1 MLEQLQQQPPDKI
14 LALMQT
20 FKEDPRANKLD
31 LGIGVYKNENGQ
43 TPIIN
48 AVKKAEKILWEQETT
63 KSYTK
68 LTGDSDFQTVM
79 KELIFSDCVSEDII
93 STAHTPGGTGAIRQ
107 AFELIRLASP
117 NSKIWISNPT
127 WPNHISIL
135 KFLNIPYSEYV
146 YFDKK
151 TCELNFDGMME
162 SLKNTKPGDI
172 ILLHGC
178 CHNPT
183 GANLNNDQWKE
194 LQKFLCDNQLV
205 PLIDL
210 AYQGFGDGLD
220 EDAYG
225 VRLLAKKCKE
235 VILAASCSK
244 NFGIYRERTGILFTI
259 SENEK
264 IKNISSNTLAFLNRQ
279 NFSFP
284 PDHGGKLVTLILK
297 NEELKSSWIKELNE
311 MRLNMLD
318 IRKSLAEELRKE
330 SRSNRFDF
338 LETHRGMFSLLG
350 ATKDQVLNM
359 REKHAIY
366 MIEDSRVNIAGLN
379 KKTLSKLARAIIDVG
394 I

>member
-194 LQKFLCDNQLV
+194 LQQFLCDNQLV

-330 SRSNRFDF
+330 SQSNRFDF

-350 ATKDQVLNM
+350 ATKDQVLSM

-379 KKTLSKLARAIIDVG
+379 KKRLSNLAGAIIDVG

>member
-318 IRKSLAEELRKE
+318 IRKSLAEELRKK
-330 SRSNRFDF
+330 SQSNRFDF

-350 ATKDQVLNM
+350 ATKDQVLSM

-379 KKTLSKLARAIIDVG
+379 KKRLSKLAEAIIDVG

>member
-14 LALMQT
+14 LDLMQT
-20 FKEDPRANKLD
+20 FKEDTRANKLD

-68 LTGDSDFQTVM
+68 LTGDSDFQTLM
-79 KELIFSDCVSEDII
+79 KELIFSDCVSEDTI

-135 KFLNIPYSEYV
+135 KFLNIPYSEYI

-162 SLKNTKPGDI
+162 SLKDTKPGDI

-183 GANLNNDQWKE
+183 GANLNNEQWKE
-194 LQKFLCDNQLV
+194 LQKFLCNNQLV

-264 IKNISSNTLAFLNRQ
+264 IKNISSSTLAFLNRQ

-284 PDHGGKLVTLILK
+284 PDHGGKLVTLILR
-297 NEELKSSWIKELNE
+297 NEALKSSWIKELNE

>member
-107 AFELIRLASP
+107 AFELIKLASP

-146 YFDKK
+146 YFDKE

-225 VRLLAKKCKE
+225 VRLLAKNCKE

-318 IRKSLAEELRKE
+318 IRKSLAEELRKK
-330 SRSNRFDF
+330 SQSNRFDF

-350 ATKDQVLNM
+350 ATKDQVLSM

-379 KKTLSKLARAIIDVG
+379 KKRLSNLAGAIIDVG

>member
-151 TCELNFDGMME
+151 SCELNFDGMME

-235 VILAASCSK
+235 LILAASCSK

-330 SRSNRFDF
+330 SQSNRFDF

-350 ATKDQVLNM
+350 ATKDQVLSM

-379 KKTLSKLARAIIDVG
+379 KKRLSKLAGAIIDVG

>member
-20 FKEDPRANKLD
+20 FKEDPRVNKLD

-48 AVKKAEKILWEQETT
+48 ALKKAEKILWEQETT

-107 AFELIRLASP
+107 AFELIKLASP

-318 IRKSLAEELRKE
+318 IRKSLAEELRKK
-330 SRSNRFDF
+330 SQSNRFDF

-350 ATKDQVLNM
+350 ATKDQVLSM

-379 KKTLSKLARAIIDVG
+379 KKRLSKLAGAIIDVG

>member
-259 SENEK
+259 SENKK

-330 SRSNRFDF
+330 SQSNRFDF

-350 ATKDQVLNM
+350 ATKDQVLSM

-379 KKTLSKLARAIIDVG
+379 KKRLSKLAGAIIDVG

>member
-162 SLKNTKPGDI
+162 SLKNTKAGDI

-194 LQKFLCDNQLV
+194 LQQFLCDNQLV

-318 IRKSLAEELRKE
+318 IRKSLAEELRKK
-330 SRSNRFDF
+330 SQSNRFDF

-350 ATKDQVLNM
+350 ATKDQVLSM

-379 KKTLSKLARAIIDVG
+379 KKRLSKLAGAIIDVG

>member
-14 LALMQT
+14 LDLMQT
-20 FKEDPRANKLD
+20 FKEDTRANKLD

-79 KELIFSDCVSEDII
+79 KELIFSDCVSEDTI

-151 TCELNFDGMME
+151 TCEVNFDGMME
-162 SLKNTKPGDI
+162 SLKNAKPGDI

>member
-107 AFELIRLASP
+107 AFELIKLASP

-318 IRKSLAEELRKE
+318 IRKSLAEELRKK
-330 SRSNRFDF
+330 SQSNRFDF

-350 ATKDQVLNM
+350 ATKDQVLSM

-379 KKTLSKLARAIIDVG
+379 KKRLSNLAGAIIDVG

>member
-194 LQKFLCDNQLV
+194 LQQFLCDNQLV

-330 SRSNRFDF
+330 SQSNRFDF

-350 ATKDQVLNM
+350 ATKDQVLSM

-379 KKTLSKLARAIIDVG
+379 KKRLSKLAGAIIDVG

>member
-14 LALMQT
+14 LDLMQT
-20 FKEDPRANKLD
+20 FKEDTRANKLD

-79 KELIFSDCVSEDII
+79 KELIFSDCVSEDTI

-135 KFLNIPYSEYV
+135 KFLNIPYSEYI

-162 SLKNTKPGDI
+162 SLKDTNPGDI

-183 GANLNNDQWKE
+183 GANLNNEQWKE
-194 LQKFLCDNQLV
+194 LQKFLCNNQLV

-225 VRLLAKKCKE
+225 VRLLAKQCKE

-259 SENEK
+259 SENKK
-264 IKNISSNTLAFLNRQ
+264 IKNISSSTLAFLNRQ

>member
-330 SRSNRFDF
+330 SQSNRFDF

-350 ATKDQVLNM
+350 ATKDQVLSM

-379 KKTLSKLARAIIDVG
+379 KKRLSKLARAIIDVG

>member
-14 LALMQT
+14 LDLMQT
-20 FKEDPRANKLD
+20 FKEDTRANKLD

-107 AFELIRLASP
+107 AFELIKLASP

-297 NEELKSSWIKELNE
+297 NEELKSSWIKELNG

-318 IRKSLAEELRKE
+318 IRKSLAEELRKK
-330 SRSNRFDF
+330 SQSNRFDF

-350 ATKDQVLNM
+350 ATKDQVLSM

-379 KKTLSKLARAIIDVG
+379 KKRLSNLAGAIIDVG

>member
-14 LALMQT
+14 LDLMQT

-183 GANLNNDQWKE
+183 GANLDNDQWKE
-194 LQKFLCDNQLV
+194 LQQFLCDNQLV

-297 NEELKSSWIKELNE
+297 NGELKSSWMKELSE

-318 IRKSLAEELRKE
+318 IRKSLAEELRKK
-330 SRSNRFDF
+330 SQSNRFDF

-350 ATKDQVLNM
+350 ATKDQVLSM

-379 KKTLSKLARAIIDVG
+379 KKRLSKLAGAIIDVG

>member
-31 LGIGVYKNENGQ
+31 LGIGVYKNEKGQ

-279 NFSFP
+279 NLSFP

-318 IRKSLAEELRKE
+318 IRKSLAEELRKK
-330 SRSNRFDF
+330 SQSNRFDF

-350 ATKDQVLNM
+350 ATKDQVLSM

-379 KKTLSKLARAIIDVG
+379 KKRLSKLAGAIIDVG

>member
-318 IRKSLAEELRKE
+318 IRKSLAEELRKK
-330 SRSNRFDF
+330 SQSNRFDF

-350 ATKDQVLNM
+350 ATKDQVLSM

-379 KKTLSKLARAIIDVG
+379 KKRLSKLAGAIIDVG

>member
-107 AFELIRLASP
+107 AFELIKLASP

-379 KKTLSKLARAIIDVG
+379 KKRLSKLAGAIIDVG

>member
-183 GANLNNDQWKE
+183 GTNLNNDQWKE

-330 SRSNRFDF
+330 SQSNRFDF

-350 ATKDQVLNM
+350 ATKDQVLSM

-379 KKTLSKLARAIIDVG
+379 KKRLSKLAGAIIDVG

>member
-146 YFDKK
+146 YFDKE

-318 IRKSLAEELRKE
+318 IRKSLAEELRKK
-330 SRSNRFDF
+330 SQSNRFDF

-350 ATKDQVLNM
+350 ATKDQVLSM

-379 KKTLSKLARAIIDVG
+379 KKRLSNLAGAIIDVG

>member
-48 AVKKAEKILWEQETT
+48 DVKKAEKILWEQETT

-107 AFELIRLASP
+107 AFELIKLASP

-146 YFDKK
+146 YFDKE

-225 VRLLAKKCKE
+225 VRLLAKNCKE

-318 IRKSLAEELRKE
+318 IRKSLAEELRKK
-330 SRSNRFDF
+330 SQSNRFDF

-350 ATKDQVLNM
+350 ATKDQVLSM

-379 KKTLSKLARAIIDVG
+379 KKRLSNLAGAIIDVG

>member
-194 LQKFLCDNQLV
+194 LQKFLYDNQLV

-318 IRKSLAEELRKE
+318 IRKSLAEELRKK
-330 SRSNRFDF
+330 SQSNRFDF

-350 ATKDQVLNM
+350 ATKDQVLSM

-379 KKTLSKLARAIIDVG
+379 KKRLSNLAGAIIDVG

>member
-244 NFGIYRERTGILFTI
+244 NFGIYSERTGILFTI

-264 IKNISSNTLAFLNRQ
+264 IKNFSSSTLAFLNRQ
-279 NFSFP
+279 YFSFP
-284 PDHGGKLVTLILK
+284 PDQGGKLVTLILK

-318 IRKSLAEELRKE
+318 IRKSLAEELRKK
-330 SRSNRFDF
+330 SQSNRFDF

-350 ATKDQVLNM
+350 ATKDQVLSM

-379 KKTLSKLARAIIDVG
+379 KKRLSKLAGAIIDVG

>member
-79 KELIFSDCVSEDII
+79 KELIFSDCVSENII

-330 SRSNRFDF
+330 SQSNRFDF

-350 ATKDQVLNM
+350 ATKDQVLSM

-379 KKTLSKLARAIIDVG
+379 KKRLSKLAGAIIDVG

>member
-79 KELIFSDCVSEDII
+79 KELIFSDYISEDII
-93 STAHTPGGTGAIRQ
+93 STANTPGGTGAIRQ

-194 LQKFLCDNQLV
+194 LQQFLCDNQLV

-318 IRKSLAEELRKE
+318 IRKSLAEELRKK
-330 SRSNRFDF
+330 SQSNRFDF

-350 ATKDQVLNM
+350 ATKDQVLSM

-379 KKTLSKLARAIIDVG
+379 KKRLSNLAGAIIDVG

>member
-68 LTGDSDFQTVM
+68 LTGDSDFQNVM

-244 NFGIYRERTGILFTI
+244 NFGIYRERTGMLFTI

-330 SRSNRFDF
+330 SQSNRFDF

-379 KKTLSKLARAIIDVG
+379 KKRLSELARAIIDVG

>member
-14 LALMQT
+14 LDLMQT

-225 VRLLAKKCKE
+225 VRLLAKKCE
-235 VILAASCSK
+235 ELILAASCSK

-330 SRSNRFDF
+330 SQSNRFDF

-379 KKTLSKLARAIIDVG
+379 KKRLSKLAGAIIDVG

>member
-330 SRSNRFDF
+330 SQSNRFDF

-379 KKTLSKLARAIIDVG
+379 KKRLSKLAGAIIDVG

>member
-264 IKNISSNTLAFLNRQ
+264 IKNISSNSLAFLNRQ

-318 IRKSLAEELRKE
+318 IRKSLAEELRKK
-330 SRSNRFDF
+330 SQSNRFDF

-350 ATKDQVLNM
+350 ATKDQVLSM

-379 KKTLSKLARAIIDVG
+379 KKRLSKLAGAIIDVG

>member
-235 VILAASCSK
+235 LILAASCSK

-318 IRKSLAEELRKE
+318 IRKSLAEELRKK
-330 SRSNRFDF
+330 SQSNRFDF

-350 ATKDQVLNM
+350 ATKDQVLSM

-379 KKTLSKLARAIIDVG
+379 KKRLSKLAGAIIDVG

>member
-183 GANLNNDQWKE
+183 GANLNNEQWKE
-194 LQKFLCDNQLV
+194 LQKFLCNNQLV

-318 IRKSLAEELRKE
+318 IRKSLAEELRKK
-330 SRSNRFDF
+330 SQSNRFDF

-350 ATKDQVLNM
+350 ATKDQVLSM

>member
-14 LALMQT
+14 LDLMQT
-20 FKEDPRANKLD
+20 FKEDTRANKLD

-79 KELIFSDCVSEDII
+79 KELIFSDCVSEDTI

-135 KFLNIPYSEYV
+135 KFLNIPYSEYI

-162 SLKNTKPGDI
+162 SLKDTKPGDI

-183 GANLNNDQWKE
+183 GANLNNEQWKE
-194 LQKFLCDNQLV
+194 LQKFLCNNQLV

-264 IKNISSNTLAFLNRQ
+264 IKNISSSTLAFLNRQ

-379 KKTLSKLARAIIDVG
+379 KKRLSELARAIIDVG

>member
-146 YFDKK
+146 YFDKE

-264 IKNISSNTLAFLNRQ
+264 IKNISSTTLAFLNRQ

-318 IRKSLAEELRKE
+318 IRKSLAEELRKK
-330 SRSNRFDF
+330 SQSNRFDF

-350 ATKDQVLNM
+350 ATKDQVLSM

-379 KKTLSKLARAIIDVG
+379 KKRLSKLAGAIIDVG

>member
-1 MLEQLQQQPPDKI
+1 MLEQLPQQPPDKI
-14 LALMQT
+14 LDLMQT
-20 FKEDPRANKLD
+20 FKEDTRANKLD

-318 IRKSLAEELRKE
+318 IRKSLAEELRKK
-330 SRSNRFDF
+330 SQSNRFDF

-350 ATKDQVLNM
+350 ATKDQVLSM

-379 KKTLSKLARAIIDVG
+379 KKRLSKLAGAIIDVG

>member
-107 AFELIRLASP
+107 AFELIKLASP

-318 IRKSLAEELRKE
+318 IRKSLAEELRKK
-330 SRSNRFDF
+330 SQSNRFDF

-350 ATKDQVLNM
+350 ATKDQVLSM

-379 KKTLSKLARAIIDVG
+379 KKRLSKLAGAIIDVG

>member
-14 LALMQT
+14 LALMRT

-68 LTGDSDFQTVM
+68 PTGDSDFQTVM

-330 SRSNRFDF
+330 SQSNRFDF

-350 ATKDQVLNM
+350 ATKDQVLSM

-379 KKTLSKLARAIIDVG
+379 KKRLSKLAGAIIDVG

>member
-93 STAHTPGGTGAIRQ
+93 SAAHTPGGTGAIRQ

-318 IRKSLAEELRKE
+318 IRKSLAEELRKK
-330 SRSNRFDF
+330 SQSNRFDF

-379 KKTLSKLARAIIDVG
+379 KKRLSKLARAIIDVG

>member
-1 MLEQLQQQPPDKI
+1 MLEQLPQQPPDKI
-14 LALMQT
+14 LDLMQT
-20 FKEDPRANKLD
+20 FKEDTRANKLD

-79 KELIFSDCVSEDII
+79 KELIFSDCVSEDTI

-135 KFLNIPYSEYV
+135 KFLNIPYSEYI

-162 SLKNTKPGDI
+162 SLKDTKPGDI

-183 GANLNNDQWKE
+183 GANLNNEQWKE
-194 LQKFLCDNQLV
+194 LQKFLCNNQLV

-264 IKNISSNTLAFLNRQ
+264 IKNISSSTLAFLNRQ

>member
-79 KELIFSDCVSEDII
+79 KELIFSDCVSENII

-330 SRSNRFDF
+330 SQSNRFDF

-350 ATKDQVLNM
+350 ATKDQALNM

-379 KKTLSKLARAIIDVG
+379 KKRLSKLARAIIDVG